1 MQFTGIPISTLLTLG
16 GIAAGLLTLLYI
28 LKLRKRRIEVPF
40 SHLWGRVLEKRTR
53 ESDLWR
59 KLRRLLSWL
68 LHLIMAGLIIF
79 ALADPHPEEEVVRGR
94 HVLLLLD
101 SSASMAATDVSG
113 GVDRMDIAKKRAA
126 DILDTVGPEDR
137 VMLVHFNDQLQPLSP
152 FVTEPSILEQPLREI
167 EVAATGTNFEE
178 ALAFAADSLQDKE
191 NGLLVL
197 ISDGAG
203 LEDEVFD
210 ELDFSEQTTIRHVKL
225 GESAGNV
232 AVTGFNVRRYLANK
246 LDYEIF
252 AQVKNQ
258 FERSVEAELQ
268 IYADGRQVDAKQLT
282 LEPGQT
288 IQKFYPSQA
297 VSGERLEARI
307 KLLSR
312 DARDVFPLD
321 DRAFALLPPI
331 RKTKVL
337 AVSDGNLFLEGPLLL
352 NPNLNVERVSPG
364 SYEASMSQD
373 YDLTIFDSIAPQ
385 TPERGNFVYFDPPED
400 GPWEITGTTGEP
412 IITSVKKSHPLMRW
426 ITFKDLN
433 IGAASKV
440 RLDRGDEVVA
450 SSFGNPLFVTRKQDG
465 KHLVGVLFDIRNSDL
480 PLRVAFPVMMI
491 NIVDYFTLDDESYVP
506 NYETGKTWSIPVDS
520 DDGTAQVTAPNGE
533 AFDAAIYQGKA
544 VFYGSQTGFYRIQGP
559 ETTQFIAANLSS
571 TQESRIKPGEISLP
585 AKNVEN
591 DTSNLLFERSEW
603 WIWAVLGLL
612 LLVLIEWATYNRRV
626 TV

>member
-1 MQFTGIPISTLLTLG
+1 MQFTGVPISTLLWLG

-40 SHLWGRVLEKRTR
+40 SHLWGRVLDKRTR
-53 ESDLWR
+53 ESDMWR
-59 KLRRLLSWL
+59 RLRRIFSWL
-68 LHLIMAGLIIF
+68 LHILMAGLIIF

-94 HVLLLLD
+94 HILLLVD

-126 DILDTVGPEDR
+126 EILDTVGPEDR

-167 EVAATGTNFEE
+167 EVAATGTKFDD

-203 LEDEVFD
+203 LENSAFEDV
-210 ELDFSEQTTIRHVKL
+210 DFSENTTIRHL
-225 GESAGNV
+225 EIGESAGNV

-258 FERSVEAELQ
+258 FERPVEAELQ
-268 IYADGRQVDAKQLT
+268 IYADGRQVDSKQLT
-282 LEPGQT
+282 LEPGET

-321 DRAFALLPPI
+321 DRSFALLPPI
-331 RKTKVL
+331 RKTRVL

-352 NPNLNVERVSPG
+352 NPNLEVQRVSPG
-364 SYEASMSQD
+364 SYEASMSGD
-373 YDLTIFDSIAPQ
+373 YDLTIFDGITPK
-385 TPERGNFVYFDPPED
+385 TPESGDFVYFDPPED
-400 GPWEITGTTGEP
+400 GPWEITGATAEP

-433 IGAASKV
+433 IGAASTV
-440 RLDRGDEVVA
+440 RLARGDDVVA
-450 SSFGNPLFVTRKQDG
+450 SSFGNPLIVTRKEDR

-491 NIVDYFTLDDESYVP
+491 NIIDYFTLDDESYVP
-506 NYETGKTWSIPVDS
+506 NYETGKTWSIPMS
-520 DDGTAQVTAPNGE
+520 AEDGTARVTAPDGE
-533 AFDAAIYQGKA
+533 TFDAAVYQGNA
-544 VFYGSQTGFYRIQGP
+544 VFYGAQTGFYRIQGP
-559 ETTQFIAANLSS
+559 EESHVIAANLSS
-571 TQESRIKPGEISLP
+571 TQESRIKPGQVELP
-585 AKNVEN
+585 DKNVEN
-591 DTSNLLFERSEW
+591 DTANLLFQRSEW
-603 WIWAVLGLL
+603 WIWAILALIVLL
-612 LLVLIEWATYNRRV
+612 LAEWATYNRRV

>member
-1 MQFTGIPISTLLTLG
+1 MQFTGIPISTLLWLG

-53 ESDLWR
+53 ESDMWR
-59 KLRRLLSWL
+59 RLRRILSWL
-68 LHLIMAGLIIF
+68 LHILMAGLIIF

-94 HVLLLLD
+94 HILLLVD

-126 DILDTVGPEDR
+126 EILDTVGPEDR

-167 EVAATGTNFEE
+167 EVAATGTKFDD

-203 LEDEVFD
+203 LDESVFD
-210 ELDFSEQTTIRHVKL
+210 DVDFSENTTIRHMEI

-258 FERSVEAELQ
+258 FERPVEAELQ
-268 IYADGRQVDAKQLT
+268 IYADGRQVDSKQLT
-282 LEPGQT
+282 LEPGET

-321 DRAFALLPPI
+321 DRSFALLPPI

-337 AVSDGNLFLEGPLLL
+337 AVSNGNLFLEGPLLL
-352 NPNLNVERVSPG
+352 NPNLDVQRVSPG
-364 SYEASMSQD
+364 SYEASMSGD
-373 YDLTIFDSIAPQ
+373 YDLTIFDGIAPE
-385 TPERGNFVYFDPPED
+385 TPESGDFVYFDPPED
-400 GPWEITGTTGEP
+400 GPWEITGATEEP

-433 IGAASKV
+433 IGAASTV
-440 RLDRGDEVVA
+440 RLARGDQVVA
-450 SSFGNPLFVTRKQDG
+450 SSFGNPLIVTRKAER

-491 NIVDYFTLDDESYVP
+491 NIIDYFTLDDESYVP
-506 NYETGKTWSIPVDS
+506 NYETGKTWSIPMTAE
-520 DDGTAQVTAPNGE
+520 DGTAKVTAPDGE
-533 AFDAAIYQGKA
+533 TFDAAVYQGNA
-544 VFYGSQTGFYRIQGP
+544 VFYGAQTGFYRIQGP
-559 ETTQFIAANLSS
+559 EETHVIAANLSS
-571 TQESRIKPGEISLP
+571 TQESRIKPGQVELP
-585 AKNVEN
+585 DKNVEK
-591 DTSNLLFERSEW
+591 DTANLLFQRSEW
-603 WIWAVLGLL
+603 WIWAILALIML
-612 LLVLIEWATYNRRV
+612 LLVEWATYNRRV

>member
-1 MQFTGIPISTLLTLG
+1 MQFTGIPISTLLWLG

-53 ESDLWR
+53 ESDMR
-59 KLRRLLSWL
+59 LRRILSWL
-68 LHLIMAGLIIF
+68 LHILMAGLIIF

-94 HVLLLLD
+94 HILLLVD

-126 DILDTVGPEDR
+126 EILDTVGPEDR

-167 EVAATGTNFEE
+167 EVAATGTKFDD

-203 LEDEVFD
+203 LDESVFD
-210 ELDFSEQTTIRHVKL
+210 DVDFSENTTIRHMEI

-258 FERSVEAELQ
+258 FERPVEAELQ
-268 IYADGRQVDAKQLT
+268 IYADGRQVDSKQLT
-282 LEPGQT
+282 LEPGET

-321 DRAFALLPPI
+321 DRSFALLPPI

-337 AVSDGNLFLEGPLLL
+337 AVSNGNLFLEGPLLL
-352 NPNLNVERVSPG
+352 NPNLDVQRVSPG
-364 SYEASMSQD
+364 SYEASMSGD
-373 YDLTIFDSIAPQ
+373 YDLTIFDGIAPE
-385 TPERGNFVYFDPPED
+385 TPESGDFVYFDPPED
-400 GPWEITGTTGEP
+400 GPWEITGATEEP

-433 IGAASKV
+433 IGAASTV
-440 RLDRGDEVVA
+440 RLARGDQVVA
-450 SSFGNPLFVTRKQDG
+450 SSFGNPLIVTRKAER

-491 NIVDYFTLDDESYVP
+491 NIIDYFTLDDESYVP
-506 NYETGKTWSIPVDS
+506 NYETGKTWSIPMTAE
-520 DDGTAQVTAPNGE
+520 DGTAKVTAPDGE
-533 AFDAAIYQGKA
+533 TFDAAVYQGNA
-544 VFYGSQTGFYRIQGP
+544 VFYGAQTGFYRIQGP
-559 ETTQFIAANLSS
+559 EETHVIAANLSS
-571 TQESRIKPGEISLP
+571 TQESRIKPGQVELP
-585 AKNVEN
+585 DKNVEK
-591 DTSNLLFERSEW
+591 DTANLLFQRSEW
-603 WIWAVLGLL
+603 WIWAILALIML
-612 LLVLIEWATYNRRV
+612 LLVEWATYNRRV

>member
-1 MQFTGIPISTLLTLG
+1 MQFTGIPISTLLWLG
-16 GIAAGLLTLLYI
+16 GIAAGLVTILYI

-53 ESDLWR
+53 ESDMWR
-59 KLRRLLSWL
+59 RLRRLLSWL
-68 LHLIMAGLIIF
+68 LQLLMAGLIIF

-94 HVLLLLD
+94 HILLLVD

-126 DILDTVGPEDR
+126 EILDTVGPEDR

-167 EVAATGTNFEE
+167 EVAATGTKFDE
-178 ALAFAADSLQDKE
+178 ALAFAADSLQDKQ

-203 LEDEVFD
+203 LEKRTFD
-210 ELDFSEQTTIRHVKL
+210 DVDFGDNATIRHLKI

-258 FERSVEAELQ
+258 FERPVEAELQ
-268 IYADGRQVDAKQLT
+268 IYADGRQVDSKRLT
-282 LEPGQT
+282 LEPGET
-288 IQKFYPSQA
+288 SQKFYPSQA

-321 DRAFALLPPI
+321 DRSFALLPPI

-352 NPNLNVERVSPG
+352 NPNLDVQRVSPG
-364 SYEASMSQD
+364 GYEASMSGD
-373 YDLTIFDSIAPQ
+373 FDLTIFDGIAPQ
-385 TPERGNFVYFDPPED
+385 TPERGDFVYFDPPED
-400 GPWEITGTTGEP
+400 GPWEITGTTDEP

-433 IGAASKV
+433 IGAASTV
-440 RLDRGDEVVA
+440 RLARGDQVVA
-450 SSFGNPLFVTRKQDG
+450 SSFGNPLIVTRKDDS

-491 NIVDYFTLDDESYVP
+491 NIIDYFTLDDESYVP
-506 NYETGKTWSIPVDS
+506 NYETGKTWSIPVAAE
-520 DDGTAQVTAPNGE
+520 DGTARVTAPDGE
-533 AFDAAIYQGKA
+533 SFDAAIYQGNA
-544 VFYGSQTGFYRIQGP
+544 VFYGAQTGFYRIQGP
-559 ETTQFIAANLSS
+559 QQTQFIAANLSS
-571 TQESRIKPGEISLP
+571 TQESRIKPGDAELP
-585 AKNVEN
+585 EKNVEE
-591 DTSNLLFERSEW
+591 DTANLLFERSEW
-603 WIWAVLGLL
+603 WIWATLALL